1 MKMMTKIKTS
11 EKGSVFFY
19 IILAIVL
26 FATLAFTVSRGM
38 RGKQTSAM
46 SERKAEIIAS
56 DILSYTQKLSQTVD
70 RLRRNGCSESELS
83 FSYDSDG
90 DNNYQDSGDTYYNA
104 NALTDLSCHVFH
116 PLGGNIKFIKIP
128 EIPVSELNSG
138 DSLYNITGSL
148 RTSLGDATQNE
159 LAIMIISNASNTTWT
174 SPEYPNMRLLCEKIN
189 NLLGNSF
196 STNGRN
202 ILTAGNHSTLTL
214 PQFDGT
220 YSGGQAIVSSNNT
233 ACYSDISGSN
243 RFIFYHVLI
252 VR

>member
-1 MKMMTKIKTS
+1 MS

-19 IILAIVL
+19 IILGIAL

-38 RGKQTSAM
+38 RGKQTAAM

-56 DILSYTQKLSQTVD
+56 DILSYTQKLAQTVD
-70 RLRRNGCSESELS
+70 MLRRNNCSESELS

-90 DNNYQDSGDTYYNA
+90 DGNYQDSGDTYYNA
-104 NALTDLSCHVFH
+104 DAPSDLSCHVFH
-116 PLGGNIKFIKIP
+116 PSGGNIKFIEIP

-138 DSLYNITGSL
+138 DLLYNITGSL
-148 RTSLGDATQNE
+148 RTSLGDAMNNE
-159 LAIMIISNASNTTWT
+159 LAIMIISNTSNSTWT

-189 NLLGNSF
+189 NLLGHSF

-202 ILTAGNHSTLTL
+202 ILTTGDHSPLAL

-220 YSGGQAIVSSNNT
+220 FSGGQAISSTYNT
-233 ACYSDISGSN
+233 ACYSDVGNSN